1 MANFKNQ
8 FNSFIDFFLG
18 SYKLSSTNKDS
29 LEERSLVSFRGY
41 QIAAYSLYLVFLIG
55 LCVFLLVGYGPLSG
69 LLPQTNLNK
78 KRELIE
84 LIVRVDSLERNLLLK
99 SQYVDVVGR
108 ILKGE
113 VVDSFTP
120 SLVSDS
126 GFSINTS
133 ALQPSK
139 ADSLLREIVYKEDL
153 YNISPFYKRTPSLLE
168 NLVFFKPAEGLVS
181 DAFNVVE
188 KHYGL
193 DIVTHPGAS
202 IKSCL
207 DGVVVFA
214 DWSVSS
220 GNTILIQH
228 PNNIMSVYM
237 HAASLRKSSN
247 DLVKAGEV
255 IGIVGNSGETSS
267 GPHLHFELWQNGV
280 PINPVEYIDF

>member
-1 MANFKNQ
+1 MANSKNQ
-8 FNSFIDFFLG
+8 FNSFINFFLG

-29 LEERSLVSFRGY
+29 LEQKGLVSFKGY
-41 QIAAYSLYLVFLIG
+41 QIVVYSLYLMFLIG
-55 LCVFLLVGYGPLSG
+55 LCVFLLVGYGPLSS

-84 LIVRVDSLERNLLLK
+84 LIVKVDSLERSLFLK
-99 SQYVDVVGR
+99 SQYVDVVDR

-120 SLVSDS
+120 SLMTDS
-126 GFSINTS
+126 SFSINRS

-139 ADSLLREIVYKEDL
+139 ADSLLREIVHKEDL
-153 YNISPFYKRTPSLLE
+153 YNISPFYTRAPSLLE
-168 NLVFFKPAEGLVS
+168 NLVFFKPTEGLIS
-181 DAFNVVE
+181 DAFNVSE

-193 DIVTHPGAS
+193 DIVAHPGAS
-202 IKSCL
+202 IKACL
-207 DGVVVFA
+207 DGVVIFA

-228 PNNIMSVYM
+228 PDNIVSVYM

-255 IGIVGNSGETSS
+255 VGIVGNSGEASS

-280 PINPVEYIDF
+280 PINPTEYIDF